1 MPDINS
7 IPASPSATPRRTSTA
22 QQQQPQPQTGAAP
35 SAQSQLQSQSQS
47 QQPTGPPTA
56 ASPELNILPSNQQT
70 YHQRTS
76 STSLPSPP
84 LPASSS
90 NQALPMTM
98 PPPPAPATRP
108 DPTETGPGP
117 IRHPRPLTAAE
128 LHQQLEQEQELLVNR
143 LTRDLTILRAQQN
156 SSVVSNTSSHS
167 ASASVDQTQT
177 SFVDTHLMSGPG
189 FPLPTTS
196 SDRRH
201 QRTSSSTST
210 RSMSH
215 AAAAGSATGPLSAVH
230 PGGGTSALEAARN
243 PRSSAMSMSRQNS
256 TTSHRST
263 SRNRSPN
270 PYSRQDPEHGSFTSA
285 SGGYFPRRQ
294 ISTHGS
300 SVAATPGSEL
310 SPGLMPATLR
320 YEETAHYRHELET
333 AKRENENLKRRIK
346 ELEKVVR
353 EQRESDASAGG
364 RVRSESVS
372 TTASVGVSGA
382 PGVSGG
388 GTGIAGGRGRA
399 AGGTGM
405 ERAFSSLSI
414 TGSVGVGVP
423 EEELRVGE
431 SAASQG
437 VGQEG
442 KASEGAP

>member
-7 IPASPSATPRRTSTA
+7 IPASPYATPRRTSTTQPQH
-22 QQQQPQPQTGAAP
+22 QQQSGAAA
-35 SAQSQLQSQSQS
+35 SSSQS
-47 QQPTGPPTA
+47 QQQHTGAPTA
-56 ASPELNILPSNQQT
+56 TSPELNILPSNQQT

-90 NQALPMTM
+90 NPAALPMAM
-98 PPPPAPATRP
+98 PPPPAPATARQ
-108 DPTETGPGP
+108 DPAETGPGP

-128 LHQQLEQEQELLVNR
+128 LHQQLEQEQELLYLFPRMAPANAIPALPQVNR

-156 SSVVSNTSSHS
+156 SSVVSNTSSTS
-167 ASASVDQTQT
+167 ASASVDQPPT

-210 RSMSH
+210 RSLSH

-230 PGGGTSALEAARN
+230 STGGGASALEAARN
-243 PRSSAMSMSRQNS
+243 PNRNSAMSMSRQNS
-256 TTSHRST
+256 TTSHRSA
-263 SRNRSPN
+263 SRNHSPN
-270 PYSRQDPEHGSFTSA
+270 PFSRHDSDYVGSLTSA

-294 ISTHGS
+294 ISTHG

-320 YEETAHYRHELET
+320 YEETAHYRQELET

-353 EQRESDASAGG
+353 ERRASDASQAGG

-372 TTASVGVSGA
+372 TTTSGVGVSGA
-382 PGVSGG
+382 TGAGGG
-388 GTGIAGGRGRA
+388 GTGIAGGRA
-399 AGGTGM
+399 
-405 ERAFSSLSI
+405 
-414 TGSVGVGVP
+414 GSVGVGVP

-437 VGQEG
+437 LGQEG
-442 KASEGAP
+442 K

>member
-7 IPASPSATPRRTSTA
+7 IPASPYATPRRTSTT
-22 QQQQPQPQTGAAP
+22 QQPQQHQPGASASHSQQHTGA
-35 SAQSQLQSQSQS
+35 S
-47 QQPTGPPTA
+47 GA

-90 NQALPMTM
+90 NHSALPMAM
-98 PPPPAPATRP
+98 PPPPAPATRQ
-108 DPTETGPGP
+108 DPAETGPGP

-156 SSVVSNTSSHS
+156 SSVVSNTSSTS
-167 ASASVDQTQT
+167 ASASVDQPQT

-189 FPLPTTS
+189 FPLPSTS

-210 RSMSH
+210 RSLSH

-230 PGGGTSALEAARN
+230 SGGGASALEAARN

-263 SRNRSPN
+263 SRNHSPN
-270 PYSRQDPEHGSFTSA
+270 PFSRHDPDLVGSLTST

-294 ISTHGS
+294 ISTHG

-320 YEETAHYRHELET
+320 YEETAHYRQELEA

-346 ELEKVVR
+346 DLEKVVR
-353 EQRESDASAGG
+353 ERRESDASAGG
-364 RVRSESVS
+364 RARSESVS
-372 TTASVGVSGA
+372 TTTSGVNISGA
-382 PGVSGG
+382 TGVGGSGA
-388 GTGIAGGRGRA
+388 GIAGGRRP

-405 ERAFSSLSI
+405 ERAFSSMSI
-414 TGSVGVGVP
+414 AGSVGVGVP

-442 KASEGAP
+442 K

>member
-7 IPASPSATPRRTSTA
+7 IPASPYATPRRTSTTQPQQAASLASSASQA
-22 QQQQPQPQTGAAP
+22 QQQHTGAP
-35 SAQSQLQSQSQS
+35 
-47 QQPTGPPTA
+47 
-56 ASPELNILPSNQQT
+56 ASTSPALNILPSNQQT

-84 LPASSS
+84 LPAPSS
-90 NQALPMTM
+90 NPAALPMAM
-98 PPPPAPATRP
+98 PPPPAPATARQ
-108 DPTETGPGP
+108 DPAETGPGP

-156 SSVVSNTSSHS
+156 SSVVSNTSSTS
-167 ASASVDQTQT
+167 ASASVDQTPT

-210 RSMSH
+210 RSLSH
-215 AAAAGSATGPLSAVH
+215 AAAAGSVTGPLSAVH
-230 PGGGTSALEAARN
+230 STGGGASALEAARN
-243 PRSSAMSMSRQNS
+243 PNRSSAMSMSRQNS
-256 TTSHRST
+256 TTSHRSA
-263 SRNRSPN
+263 SRNHSPN
-270 PYSRQDPEHGSFTSA
+270 PFSRHDSDYVGSFTSA

-294 ISTHGS
+294 ISTHG

-320 YEETAHYRHELET
+320 YEETAHYRQELET

-353 EQRESDASAGG
+353 ERRASDASVGG

-372 TTASVGVSGA
+372 TTTSGVGGA
-382 PGVSGG
+382 TGVGGG

-399 AGGTGM
+399 PGGAGM
-405 ERAFSSLSI
+405 ERAFSSMSVA
-414 TGSVGVGVP
+414 GSVGVGVP

-437 VGQEG
+437 LGQEG
-442 KASEGAP
+442 K